1 MSDPRPPDDGPHWPE
16 RDLDRRDADDRSQPD
31 DEGQLSEGQPT
42 EGPPTEGPPTEGQPT
57 EGPRT
62 TEGEASIGFA
72 DAEGGWNPRVLG
84 ERRRPTT
91 AEQAVP
97 WLIGLLLALA
107 GIVIVLLAL
116 IFTAPDGLVG
126 DLGSPTP
133 LASAA
138 TPAPSPSQPP
148 AATTEPTATPVPTP
162 VPTPTPVPVVYG
174 PLEMVYLGRQS
185 GFAPIYVLRRDFT
198 TAAAPTVM
206 ASAAG
211 GIEKFAWSPDG
222 RVGVALIAGRAVA
235 LTPGQDGRPL
245 AEGIQAI
252 TFGLDPETLY
262 AVRVVRDGAND
273 RAEIVRLN
281 FADGA
286 ADTLATNT
294 YPHPEVGA
302 EEPLV
307 EAQFIDN
314 GGTVRIYATADG
326 NLVVWIL
333 GAPSTYKVDVGNG
346 AMTDVAAQPVLWSP
360 DGQWRTALERSG
372 GSTVIQL
379 FNRSAELQASVTVTG
394 LVSHIR
400 WAGTSNEIVFTLGR
414 AGTGG
419 GVRQDLYVWDLVDG
433 NAPAPLTNNGVSFGA
448 EWLGIASRWVP

>member
-1 MSDPRPPDDGPHWPE
+1 VSDSRPPEDGPHWPE
-16 RDLDRRDADDRSQPD
+16 RDLDRGDAEDRPRPD
-31 DEGQLSEGQPT
+31 DEDSLT
-42 EGPPTEGPPTEGQPT
+42 EGPLTS
-57 EGPRT
+57 
-62 TEGEASIGFA
+62 EGEASIGFA
-72 DAEGGWNPRVLG
+72 GAEGGWNPRVLG

-107 GIVIVLLAL
+107 GMVIVLLAL

-126 DLGSPTP
+126 GLGSPTP

-138 TPAPSPSQPP
+138 S
-148 AATTEPTATPVPTP
+148 TEPTPSIAPTPTVEPTPTP
-162 VPTPTPVPVVYG
+162 VPTPTPTPTPAPVYG

-185 GFAPIYVLRRDFT
+185 ALAPIYILRHDFT
-198 TAAAPTVM
+198 TTAAPTVM

-235 LTPGQDGRPL
+235 LTPGQEGRAL

-252 TFGLDPETLY
+252 TFGLDSETLY
-262 AVRVVRDGAND
+262 AVHLVRDGAND
-273 RAEIVRLN
+273 RAEILRLN

-286 ADTLATNT
+286 AETLATKT
-294 YPHPEVGA
+294 YPHPEIGA

-379 FNRSAELQASVTVTG
+379 FDRSAGLQASVTVAG

-414 AGTGG
+414 AGAGG

-433 NAPAPLTNNGVSFGA
+433 KAAAPLTSNGVSFGA
-448 EWLGIASRWVP
+448 EWLGTTPHWVPAP

>member
-1 MSDPRPPDDGPHWPE
+1 
-16 RDLDRRDADDRSQPD
+16 
-31 DEGQLSEGQPT
+31 
-42 EGPPTEGPPTEGQPT
+42 
-57 EGPRT
+57 
-62 TEGEASIGFA
+62 
-72 DAEGGWNPRVLG
+72 
-84 ERRRPTT
+84 
-91 AEQAVP
+91 
-97 WLIGLLLALA
+97 
-107 GIVIVLLAL
+107 
-116 IFTAPDGLVG
+116 
-126 DLGSPTP
+126 
-133 LASAA
+133 
-138 TPAPSPSQPP
+138 
-148 AATTEPTATPVPTP
+148 
-162 VPTPTPVPVVYG
+162 
-174 PLEMVYLGRQS
+174 MVYLGRQS

>member
-1 MSDPRPPDDGPHWPE
+1 VSDPRPPDDGPHWPE
-16 RDLDRRDADDRSQPD
+16 RDLDRRDADDRPQPND
-31 DEGQLSEGQPT
+31 QAPLT
-42 EGPPTEGPPTEGQPT
+42 EGPV
-57 EGPRT
+57 T

-72 DAEGGWNPRVLG
+72 GAEGGWDPKLLG

-116 IFTAPDGLVG
+116 IFTADGLVSG
-126 DLGSPTP
+126 LESPTP
-133 LASAA
+133 IASTPSTPTPSPTPTPTATPTAEPTA
-138 TPAPSPSQPP
+138 TPAPSP
-148 AATTEPTATPVPTP
+148 
-162 VPTPTPVPVVYG
+162 TPTPEPAPVYG

-185 GFAPIYVLRRDFT
+185 TLAPINILRRDFT
-198 TAAAPTVM
+198 TTAAPTVM

-235 LTPGQDGRPL
+235 LTPGQEGRAL

-252 TFGLDPETLY
+252 TFGWDAQTLY
-262 AVRVVRDGAND
+262 AVQILRDGAND
-273 RAEIVRLN
+273 RAEILQMD
-281 FADGA
+281 FAGGA
-286 ADTLATNT
+286 AETIATRS
-294 YPHPEVGA
+294 YPHQEIAA
-302 EEPLV
+302 EAPLI

-333 GAPSTYKVDVGNG
+333 GAPSTYRVDVGSG

-360 DGQWRTALERSG
+360 DGQWRTALDQNG

-379 FNRSAELQASVTVTG
+379 FDRSAELQASVAVTG

-414 AGTGG
+414 AGAGG

-433 NAPAPLTNNGVSFGA
+433 KAPAPLTSNGVSFGA
-448 EWLGIASRWVP
+448 EWLGTAPRWVP

>member
-16 RDLDRRDADDRSQPD
+16 RDLDRRDADDPAAQPSD
-31 DEGQLSEGQPT
+31 D
-42 EGPPTEGPPTEGQPT
+42 GPL
-57 EGPRT
+57 T
-62 TEGEASIGFA
+62 TEGEASTGFA
-72 DAEGGWNPRVLG
+72 GAEGGWNPRVLG

-116 IFTAPDGLVG
+116 IFTAPDELVG
-126 DLGSPTP
+126 GLATPTP
-133 LASAA
+133 LAS
-138 TPAPSPSQPP
+138 TPSAGPTPSS
-148 AATTEPTATPVPTP
+148 AATTSIE
-162 VPTPTPVPVVYG
+162 PTPTPVPSPTPTPSPAPVYG

-198 TAAAPTVM
+198 ITAAPTVM

-211 GIEKFAWSPDG
+211 GIEKFAWSSDG

-235 LTPGQDGRPL
+235 LTPGQDGRTL

-252 TFGLDPETLY
+252 TFGWDAETLY
-262 AVRVVRDGAND
+262 AVHIVRDGAND
-273 RAEIVRLN
+273 RAEILQLT

-286 ADTLATNT
+286 ATTLATET
-294 YPHPEVGA
+294 YPHPEIAA

-314 GGTVRIYATADG
+314 GGTVRIYASADG

-333 GAPSTYKVDVGNG
+333 GAPSTYKVDVGSG
-346 AMTDVAAQPVLWSP
+346 ALTDVAAQPVLWSP
-360 DGQWRTALERSG
+360 DGQWRTALDQNG

-379 FNRSAELQASVTVTG
+379 FDRSAELQASVTVTG

-414 AGTGG
+414 AGAGG

-433 NAPAPLTNNGVSFGA
+433 NASAPLTSNGVSFGA
-448 EWLGIASRWVP
+448 EWLGTAPRWVP

>member
-1 MSDPRPPDDGPHWPE
+1 LEARSLRKPVVSDPRPPDDGSHWPE
-16 RDLDRRDADDRSQPD
+16 RDLDRREADERPHPD
-31 DEGQLSEGQPT
+31 DEGSIPESPLTS
-42 EGPPTEGPPTEGQPT
+42 
-57 EGPRT
+57 
-62 TEGEASIGFA
+62 EGEASTGFA
-72 DAEGGWNPRVLG
+72 GAEGGWNPRVLG

-116 IFTAPDGLVG
+116 IFTAPDGVG
-126 DLGSPTP
+126 ELGSPTP
-133 LASAA
+133 LPSAA
-138 TPAPSPSQPP
+138 TSVPSPSTPTEPTVAPSP
-148 AATTEPTATPVPTP
+148 TPL
-162 VPTPTPVPVVYG
+162 PTPTPSPTPAPVYG
-174 PLEMVYLGRQS
+174 ALEMVYLGRQS
-185 GFAPIYVLRRDFT
+185 ALAPIYILRHDFT
-198 TAAAPTVM
+198 TTAAPTVM

-211 GIEKFAWSPDG
+211 GIEKFAWAPDG

-235 LTPGQDGRPL
+235 LTPGQEGRAL

-252 TFGLDPETLY
+252 TFGLDSETLY
-262 AVRVVRDGAND
+262 AVYVVRDGAND
-273 RAEIVRLN
+273 RAEILRLN

-286 ADTLATNT
+286 SETLATKT
-294 YPHPEVGA
+294 YPHPEIGA

-326 NLVVWIL
+326 NVVVWIL

-346 AMTDVAAQPVLWSP
+346 AISDVAAQPVLWSS
-360 DGQWRTALERSG
+360 DGQWRTALDRSG

-379 FNRSAELQASVTVTG
+379 FDRSAQLQGSVTVAG

-414 AGTGG
+414 LVGG
-419 GVRQDLYVWDLVDG
+419 AVRQDLYVWDLVDG
-433 NAPAPLTNNGVSFGA
+433 KAPLPLTSNGASFGA
-448 EWLGIASRWVP
+448 EWLGVLQTWGP

>member
-16 RDLDRRDADDRSQPD
+16 RDLDRRDADDLPPSGDAAPL
-31 DEGQLSEGQPT
+31 DEERPT
-42 EGPPTEGPPTEGQPT
+42 QGPL
-57 EGPRT
+57 T

-72 DAEGGWNPRVLG
+72 GAEGGWNPRLLG

-116 IFTAPDGLVG
+116 IFTAPDGLAG
-126 DLGSPTP
+126 GLGSPTP
-133 LASAA
+133 LASIAA
-138 TPAPSPSQPP
+138 TPSTEPTPS
-148 AATTEPTATPVPTP
+148 PTATPTPEPTDTP
-162 VPTPTPVPVVYG
+162 VPSPTPTPEPAPVYG

-185 GFAPIYVLRRDFT
+185 TLAPIYVLRRDFST
-198 TAAAPTVM
+198 TAAPAVM

-211 GIEKFAWSPDG
+211 GIEKFSWSPDG
-222 RVGVALIAGRAVA
+222 RVGVALISGRAVA
-235 LTPGQDGRPL
+235 LTPGQEGRAL

-252 TFGLDPETLY
+252 TFGWDAETLY
-262 AVRVVRDGAND
+262 AVHIVRDGAND
-273 RAEIVRLN
+273 RAEILQLG
-281 FADGA
+281 FAGGA
-286 ADTLATNT
+286 ADTIATRS
-294 YPHPEVGA
+294 YPHPEIGA

-346 AMTDVAAQPVLWSP
+346 AITEVAAQPVLWSP
-360 DGQWRTALERSG
+360 DGQWRTALDQSG

-379 FNRSAELQASVTVTG
+379 FDRNAELQASVTVAG

-414 AGTGG
+414 SGAGG

-433 NAPAPLTNNGVSFGA
+433 KAPAPLTSNGVSFGA
-448 EWLGIASRWVP
+448 EWLGSAPRWVP